1 MEQRI
6 YYQIKSMQRAT
17 MEPMSTEQ
25 QTMNDNRDDEDA
37 SFIDTGTSDTKASTS
52 INTNITSENNTN
64 MLIQSEASM
73 YDMMDD
79 GNEQLPPD
87 HYLLRNDWSPPE
99 LPFNFPP
106 MPPLLPPNEFPPMP
120 PLPPMQMHMPPLLV
134 QTTTETTPPIARNFS
149 HLSFEGGQSN
159 TYSPSL
165 DDFLPVDMH
174 LDHSTI
180 GGLHS
185 DRNVPSLGISHPSSV
200 CLPSLDETQCFA
212 GNNAMQDANYSTP
225 AAKFASV
232 QNTTDEDQYDYA
244 FSLSEAAMEMSDDD
258 IAPGIDAAAKKA
270 PLLSPWSQ
278 KFIELQMYK
287 AQHGDCDV
295 KQTEGKLGYWVN
307 KQRNEKKL
315 LDDGKPSQMTPQRM
329 RLLTKIGFKW
339 PEPRVQIWDKHFN
352 ELVAY
357 KNRVRIA
364 IHR

>member
-1 MEQRI
+1 
-6 YYQIKSMQRAT
+6 MQRAT
-17 MEPMSTEQ
+17 VEPMSTEQ
-25 QTMNDNRDDEDA
+25 QTMNDNRDDDNVKMPFYRYEHH
-37 SFIDTGTSDTKASTS
+37 TKASSS
-52 INTNITSENNTN
+52 ITTTTNEKNNNTN
-64 MLIQSEASM
+64 MLIQSESSM

-99 LPFNFPP
+99 LSINDFPP
-106 MPPLLPPNEFPPMP
+106 MPPLPPHDFPPMP
-120 PLPPMQMHMPPLLV
+120 PLPPMHMPLPPLLV
-134 QTTTETTPPIARNFS
+134 QSTTETTPPIARNFS
-149 HLSFEGGQSN
+149 HLSFEGGESN

-165 DDFLPVDMH
+165 DDFLPADMH

-307 KQRNEKKL
+307 KVSK
-315 LDDGKPSQMTPQRM
+315 
-329 RLLTKIGFKW
+329 
-339 PEPRVQIWDKHFN
+339 RV
-352 ELVAY
+352 Y
-357 KNRVRIA
+357 
-364 IHR
+364 